1 MPDISDKFVVV
12 TITQQEARVWATGV
26 AKGSKPERIFAPAGL
41 NHHRFR
47 DDPKMHGRGDGPGV
61 PAYFEEVVAA
71 IGKASEI
78 LLIGHGNGKAR
89 GMVHF
94 EMYLQRKHPDLAKR
108 VVDTLDTNLM
118 GMTEPEILK
127 MARDWFDA
135 HSPDKHAV

>member
-1 MPDISDKFVVV
+1 MRITRNSCRFV
-12 TITQQEARVWATGV
+12 IP
-26 AKGSKPERIFAPAGL
+26 SSYFS
-41 NHHRFR
+41 
-47 DDPKMHGRGDGPGV
+47 RGDGPGV

-94 EMYLQRKHPDLAKR
+94 EMYLHRKHPDLAKK

-135 HSPDKHAV
+135 HSPLAHTV

>member
-1 MPDISDKFVVV
+1 MQTKSMYLCKRISLN
-12 TITQQEARVWATGV
+12 
-26 AKGSKPERIFAPAGL
+26 ERYL
-41 NHHRFR
+41 R
-47 DDPKMHGRGDGPGV
+47 
-61 PAYFEEVVAA
+61 
-71 IGKASEI
+71 SEI

-135 HSPDKHAV
+135 HSPVKHAV